1 MDLFQKVER
10 GTSFKI
16 FSSIKRELVSD
27 FVIEFRFQDTPWTC
41 SFSDFDTT
49 NCAAMS
55 SSQILI
61 KTRNFKTTVNIRDGH
76 CNMTSGKMVIFVFG
90 RPPPPLSCP
99 TLLPIPPLLTMPHQM
114 HEFRKIWTKGRN
126 FLHTSS
132 TTAFLTWLDPGPKS
146 NVMFECGTCVVP
158 GHYMFALLT
167 SKNQPK
173 KFL

>member
-16 FSSIKRELVSD
+16 FSSIKRELISD

-61 KTRNFKTTVNIRDGH
+61 KTRNFKTTVNIRDAH
-76 CNMTSGKMVIFVFG
+76 FNMTSGKNGHFRLRKTPSSATFFFNALTRGGGLRVKDFCPANGIFCTANETFLFFYRAAGAENFSRFFVG
-90 RPPPPLSCP
+90 KILGGQRVKRALKKNV
-99 TLLPIPPLLTMPHQM
+99 
-114 HEFRKIWTKGRN
+114 EFTG
-126 FLHTSS
+126 
-132 TTAFLTWLDPGPKS
+132 
-146 NVMFECGTCVVP
+146 V
-158 GHYMFALLT
+158 
-167 SKNQPK
+167 
-173 KFL
+173 